1 MKPEWVKYRTG
12 LIVIVVATVLLEV
25 LSCIQYGYARK
36 QVERELVR
44 TSYTDIMSASLCI
57 QLEMKETET
66 IIQQQV
72 WLLEANL
79 KDTAYIQ
86 QVLSH
91 MVCEED
97 DNIVGAG
104 VAYKPGFFPEQGI
117 WYELYALWHPG
128 DSVTLM
134 QVGGA
139 DHDYTQKEFYLH
151 AMQGDPVHWTS
162 PYNDAKGARGHVIT
176 CSVPL
181 RNKSG
186 EIVATAFADLKTEW
200 MGESINVRRAHPAAF
215 TMVITESGELVADPP
230 DSLASQA
237 LIDQLIGMCNDTTV
251 EKEVVQT
258 SKDKKHSVMSMAFHD
273 EWKGADGH
281 MYYRTRREAPHW
293 VMAAVCYDKEAFS
306 ELRNMRL
313 FSGLLRVV
321 GLLILALIIHLLAN
335 NGRKFADTQM
345 AQERIEGELKV
356 AREIQHELLPKPT
369 DASLKRPY
377 TIACSLTPAREVGGD
392 LYDYFVRDEKLFFCI
407 GDVSGKGVPSA
418 MLMAVVHTLFRS
430 TAARESQPARIMQA
444 INETSCQN
452 NESNMFVTMFIGVLD
467 LPTGRLRYCNAG
479 HDRPIEVRTPQSQ
492 ATAPLIEGAVEGL
505 PCEANIPIGLFDDF
519 RFVGQE
525 TVLEDRSTL
534 FLYTDGLTEAMNPAR
549 KQFGLERVMKVIEG
563 RGSRAESREPSSPK
577 ALLEAMTQAVHRF
590 VEGAEQSDDLTMLAI
605 RYERPENMDEG
616 HRSLVIDANIREVS
630 RLGAFIKEVC
640 AEREVEDSMAK
651 NIRLAVEEAV
661 VNIIDYAQTET
672 VEVDAYSNNEVLR
685 IVIRDSGAAFD
696 PTEVREADTSLS
708 AEERPVG
715 GLGILLVRQ
724 LMDSINYERIDGKN
738 VLTLIKKIR

>member
-1 MKPEWVKYRTG
+1 MKPEWVKYRMG

-25 LSCIQYGYARK
+25 LSYIEFNYARK

-44 TSYTDIMSASLCI
+44 TSYTDIMEASLRI

-66 IIQQQV
+66 VIQQQV
-72 WLLEANL
+72 WLLEAHLNEP
-79 KDTAYIQ
+79 AYIRQ
-86 QVLSH
+86 ILSH

-97 DNIVGAG
+97 DNIVGVG
-104 VAYKPGFFPEQGI
+104 VAYAPGFFPDYGR
-117 WYELYALWHPG
+117 WCELYALWFPG
-128 DSVTLM
+128 DSVIVS

-139 DHDYTQKEFYLH
+139 NHDYTKKEFYLH

-162 PYNDAKGARGHVIT
+162 PYNDPVGEQGHVIT

-186 EIVATAFADLKTEW
+186 EIVATAFADLKTQW

-215 TMVITESGELVADPP
+215 TMVMTESGELVADPP

-237 LIDQLIGMCNDTTV
+237 LIDQLIRMCNDTTV
-251 EKEVVQT
+251 EKDVVHT
-258 SKDKKHSVMSMAFHD
+258 SKDKKHSVMSMAFYD
-273 EWKGADGH
+273 PWKDADGH
-281 MYYRTRREAPHW
+281 MYYRSRREAPHW
-293 VMAAVCYDKEAFS
+293 IMAAVCYDKEAFG
-306 ELRNMRL
+306 ELRKMRL

-321 GLLILALIIHLLAN
+321 GLLILALIIRLLAN
-335 NGRKFADTQM
+335 NGRKFASTQM

-407 GDVSGKGVPSA
+407 GDVSGKGVPAA

-430 TAARESQPARIMQA
+430 AASHESQPVRIIQT

-479 HDRPIEVRTPQSQ
+479 HDKPIWVKGREPK
-492 ATAPLIEGAVEGL
+492 VEEL
-505 PCEANIPIGLFDDF
+505 SCEANIPIGLFDDF

-525 TVLEDRSTL
+525 TELENNAIL
-534 FLYTDGLTEAMNPAR
+534 FLYIDGLTEAMNPAR
-549 KQFGLERVMKVIEG
+549 KQFGLERVLKTIKG
-563 RGSRAESREPSSPK
+563 QNSPE
-577 ALLEAMTQAVHRF
+577 ALLEAMTGAVKTF

-605 RYERPENMDEG
+605 RYEMPENADEW
-616 HRSLVIDANIREVS
+616 HRSLVMDADLREVS
-630 RLGAFIKEVC
+630 RLSAFIKEVA
-640 AEREVEDSMAK
+640 AELKIEDSLAK

-661 VNIIDYAQTET
+661 VNCISYAQTET
-672 VEVDAYSNNEVLR
+672 VEVDAYSNGEALR

-738 VLTLIKKIR
+738 VLTLIKQIR